1 MRNVIS
7 GNDETGVNI
16 AGVSLPSGA
25 EATENRV
32 EGNYVGTAADGTA
45 HLGNTQNGVAISG
58 GTNLTTVGG
67 IAGGAGN
74 FIAHNGE
81 DGVSIPDSD
90 PARRATTSSPTPF
103 SPTAGS
109 A

>member
-1 MRNVIS
+1 
-7 GNDETGVNI
+7 
-16 AGVSLPSGA
+16 
-25 EATENRV
+25 
-32 EGNYVGTAADGTA
+32 VGTAADGTA

-81 DGVSIPDSD
+81 DGGLD
-90 PARRATTSSPTPF
+90 PR
-103 SPTAGS
+103 
-109 A
+109 